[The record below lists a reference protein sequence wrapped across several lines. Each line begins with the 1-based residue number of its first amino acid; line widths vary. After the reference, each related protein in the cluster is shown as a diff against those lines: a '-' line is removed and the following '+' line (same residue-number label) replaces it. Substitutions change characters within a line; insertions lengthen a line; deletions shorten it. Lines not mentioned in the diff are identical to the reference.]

1 MTSQV
6 VSPLG
11 MLVRNGLQ
19 TIGAC
24 PRDANDE
31 TEAATGPSEMM
42 ERLGGGLLAAMG
54 FGEIADD
61 LDLHAITLLS
71 AASIAGLQVISLV
84 EPGVH
89 RLESALFALE
99 DLLRRTAPAG
109 A

>member
-6 VSPLG
+6 ASPLG
-11 MLVRNGLQ
+11 MLVQNGLQ
-19 TIGAC
+19 AIGVYRGNAS
-24 PRDANDE
+24 DGGDMAS
-31 TEAATGPSEMM
+31 GPAEMM
-42 ERLGGGLLAAMG
+42 EQLAGGFLAAMG
-54 FGEIADD
+54 FKEIADD

-84 EPGVH
+84 DPGVH

-99 DLLRRTAPAG
+99 DLLRRTAPTG

>member
-1 MTSQV
+1 MTTQV

-11 MLVRNGLQ
+11 MLFRNGLQ
-19 TIGAC
+19 AIGARPAEPC
-24 PRDANDE
+24 DS
-31 TEAATGPSEMM
+31 TEAANGPSEMM
-42 ERLGGGLLAAMG
+42 ERMAGGFLAAMG
-54 FGEIADD
+54 FKEIADD

-89 RLESALFALE
+89 RLDSALFALE

>member
-1 MTSQV
+1 MTSQLA
-6 VSPLG
+6 SPLEL
-11 MLVRNGLQ
+11 LVRNGLQ
-19 TIGAC
+19 AIGA
-24 PRDANDE
+24 RTNDPCDGS
-31 TEAATGPSEMM
+31 EAARGPSEMM
-42 ERLGGGLLAAMG
+42 ERMAGGFLAAMG
-54 FGEIADD
+54 FKEIADD

-89 RLESALFALE
+89 QLETALYALE